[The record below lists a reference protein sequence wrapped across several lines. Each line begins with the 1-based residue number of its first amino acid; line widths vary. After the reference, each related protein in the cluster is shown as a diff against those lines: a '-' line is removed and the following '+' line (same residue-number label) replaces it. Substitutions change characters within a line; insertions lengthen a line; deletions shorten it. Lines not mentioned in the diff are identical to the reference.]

1 LPYPDENEKIVH
13 AIVDLSDR
21 IIVLTKSQEIL
32 TSHYGLSN
40 SKNQVIPHGNHIYEA
55 KEKLKNKYELS
66 NKIILSTFGLIENKN
81 IETTLFALKEVVIKH
96 PKLFIS

>member
-21 IIVLTKSQEIL
+21 IIVLTKKSQEIL

-40 SKNQVIPHGNHIYEA
+40 SKTQVIPHGNHSILWEQ
-55 KEKLKNKYELS
+55 KEN
-66 NKIILSTFGLIENKN
+66 
-81 IETTLFALKEVVIKH
+81 
-96 PKLFIS
+96 